1 MEDIPLVTAE
11 TVRPWTAK
19 DLILARVRQV
29 LLMGGVFLWSFPF
42 FQKESPEF
50 KLYATRQT
58 ELSVQDG
65 CILWDARVIVP
76 LQGRKDVLQQLH
88 QCHPGISR
96 MKALTRSYFWWP
108 KLDDNIETL
117 AKSCSTCQEHRKAPA
132 TAPLHPWEW
141 PEKPWKRIHIDYA
154 GPFLGHMFLI
164 LVDAHSKWMDVY
176 LVSTASSGI
185 TIDCLRKSFS
195 NHGLPEMLV
204 SDNAAYFVS
213 TEFKEFM
220 NKNGIR
226 HITSAP
232 FHASS
237 NGLAERAVQTFKTMM
252 KKAGEG
258 SVASK
263 VARVLFSY
271 RITPQSTTGISPA
284 EMLLGRKL
292 RSTLDLLHPDLQQK
306 VRGKQSKQKQHH
318 DNKWQVRSFQVG
330 DAVLTRNFSY
340 GPKWIPGF
348 IAKVTGPLS
357 YQVMLGDGKTVRS
370 HMDQILSQELEDL
383 ESKEKVCGGCFLRH
397 LRMQWDGLC

>member
-1 MEDIPLVTAE
+1 M
-11 TVRPWTAK
+11 
-19 DLILARVRQV
+19 
-29 LLMGGVFLWSFPF
+29 
-42 FQKESPEF
+42 
-50 KLYATRQT
+50 
-58 ELSVQDG
+58 
-65 CILWDARVIVP
+65 
-76 LQGRKDVLQQLH
+76 QQLH

-96 MKALTRSYFWWP
+96 MKALARSYFWWP
-108 KLDDNIETL
+108 KLDDDIESL
-117 AKSCSTCQEHRKAPA
+117 AKNCSTCQEHRKAPA

-176 LVSTASSGI
+176 PVSTVSSGI

-195 NHGLPEMLV
+195 NHGLHEMLV
-204 SDNAAYFVS
+204 SDNSADFVS

-226 HITSAP
+226 HVTSAP

-237 NGLAERAVQTFKTMM
+237 NSLAERAVQTFKTLM

-271 RITPQSTTGISPA
+271 RITPQSTSGISPA

-292 RSTLDLLHPDLQQK
+292 HSTLDRLHPDLQQK
-306 VRGKQSKQKQHH
+306 VRDKQSKQKQHH
-318 DNKWQVRSFQVG
+318 DNKWQARSFQVG

-348 IAKVTGPLS
+348 TAKVTGPLS
-357 YQVMLGDGKTVRS
+357 YQVMHGDGKTVRR
-370 HMDQILSQELEDL
+370 HVDQILSQELEDL
-383 ESKEKVCGGCFLRH
+383 KRRCVGMFPY
-397 LRMQWDGLC
+397 QYAV

>member
-1 MEDIPLVTAE
+1 M
-11 TVRPWTAK
+11 
-19 DLILARVRQV
+19 
-29 LLMGGVFLWSFPF
+29 
-42 FQKESPEF
+42 
-50 KLYATRQT
+50 Y
-58 ELSVQDG
+58 
-65 CILWDARVIVP
+65 IV
-76 LQGRKDVLQQLH
+76 
-88 QCHPGISR
+88 
-96 MKALTRSYFWWP
+96 
-108 KLDDNIETL
+108 
-117 AKSCSTCQEHRKAPA
+117 
-132 TAPLHPWEW
+132 
-141 PEKPWKRIHIDYA
+141 
-154 GPFLGHMFLI
+154 
-164 LVDAHSKWMDVY
+164 
-176 LVSTASSGI
+176 
-185 TIDCLRKSFS
+185 
-195 NHGLPEMLV
+195 
-204 SDNAAYFVS
+204 
-213 TEFKEFM
+213 
-220 NKNGIR
+220 
-226 HITSAP
+226 TSAP

-237 NGLAERAVQTFKTMM
+237 NGLAERAVQTFNTMM

-306 VRGKQSKQKQHH
+306 VHDKQSKQKQQH

-383 ESKEKVCGGCFLRH
+383 ESNRRCVGMFP
-397 LRMQWDGLC
+397 